1 MEVALSVTLLVGAVL
16 LIRSFQ
22 QLTRVDPGFRAADVM
37 SFQLAVSLEQYPEG
51 TQSAFYQRLYDQL
64 RTLPGVTAAGGV
76 NILPFSGGYSCDGIQ
91 IEGRLVPKTDQRC
104 AEARSASPDYFES
117 MGIPIVRGRRF
128 LPGDTA
134 SAARV
139 VVVNEAMARQFF
151 PGEDPIGRRI
161 IYSSRRQNDPR
172 TIVGIVGDV
181 HHFGLQKPPA
191 PEFYTPQTQP
201 PSYHAMTVV
210 MRVTGDTAALI
221 PAVRADVRALAPD
234 APLYNVRTLERMVDA
249 SVSDAR
255 FRTLL
260 LALFAALAVVLA
272 AVGTYGV
279 IALAVSQ
286 RTQEMGIRLALG
298 ARPSDILRMVLGA
311 GLRPLLAGAA
321 IGLAGG
327 LLLSRAVAGLLFKVT
342 PADPLTFVVAA
353 AVILTAGLA
362 AAWLPARRA
371 CRVDPAIALR
381 TS

>member
-1 MEVALSVTLLVGAVL
+1 M
-16 LIRSFQ
+16 
-22 QLTRVDPGFRAADVM
+22 
-37 SFQLAVSLEQYPEG
+37 
-51 TQSAFYQRLYDQL
+51 
-64 RTLPGVTAAGGV
+64 
-76 NILPFSGGYSCDGIQ
+76 
-91 IEGRLVPKTDQRC
+91 
-104 AEARSASPDYFES
+104 
-117 MGIPIVRGRRF
+117 
-128 LPGDTA
+128 
-134 SAARV
+134 V

-161 IYSSRRQNDPR
+161 IYTSRRQNDPR

-279 IALAVSQ
+279 IALTVSH

-371 CRVDPAIALR
+371 CRVDPAIALH